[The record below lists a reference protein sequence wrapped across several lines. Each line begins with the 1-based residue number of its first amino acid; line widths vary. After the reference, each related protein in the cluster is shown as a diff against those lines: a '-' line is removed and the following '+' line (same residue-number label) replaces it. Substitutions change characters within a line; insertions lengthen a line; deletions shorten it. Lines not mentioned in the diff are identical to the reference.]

1 MRPRY
6 AAGDDAMIEQPELQH
21 GQTLLYTLRHGLT
34 ELNRSKRTGG
44 RLDAPLID
52 VGRRQA
58 EEARTSFDGTPIDV
72 VASSSLRRAIETA
85 EIVTGWPREKIII
98 DDLAIER
105 SFGKMEGLTQDEIR
119 ERFPFV
125 IYVPIEHVRY
135 SLNPPGGESF
145 EALRARARAFLDKTL
160 RAHRG
165 RRILVSSHQNFMQ
178 QLHGELRGM
187 DPYASLRYDVLNLE
201 LNQFHLDADGA
212 LLGHRVYYLCPDASK
227 YPSF

>member
-1 MRPRY
+1 
-6 AAGDDAMIEQPELQH
+6 MIEQPDYAP

-58 EEARTSFDGTPIDV
+58 QEASVNFDGTPLDV
-72 VASSSLRRAIETA
+72 VIASSLQRAVETA
-85 EIVTGWPREKIII
+85 EIVTGWPRERLII

-105 SFGKMEGLTQDEIR
+105 SFGDMEGLTQDEIHV
-119 ERFPFV
+119 RFPQV

-145 EALRARARAFLDKTL
+145 EALRARARAFLEKTL
-160 RAHRG
+160 GAHRG
-165 RRILVSSHQNFMQ
+165 KRILVSSHQNFMQ
-178 QLHGELRGM
+178 QLHAELRGL
-187 DPYASLRYDVLNLE
+187 DPYAALRHDILNLE
-201 LNQFHLDADGA
+201 LNLFHLDTDDR

>member
-1 MRPRY
+1 
-6 AAGDDAMIEQPELQH
+6 MIEEPALSP

-58 EEARTSFDGTPIDV
+58 EDARERFNGTRLDV
-72 VASSSLRRAIETA
+72 VISSSLRRALETA
-85 EIVTGWPREKIII
+85 VIVTGWSPDRIVI

-105 SFGKMEGLTQDEIR
+105 SFGEMEGLTQDEIHA
-119 ERFPFV
+119 RFPFV
-125 IYVPIEHVRY
+125 LYLPVEHVRY

-145 EALRARARAFLDKTL
+145 EALRARADAFLEKTL

-165 RRILVSSHQNFMQ
+165 KRILVSSHQNFMQ
-178 QLHGELRGM
+178 QLHGALRGV
-187 DPYASLRYDVLNLE
+187 DPYAALTSDILNLE
-201 LNQFHLDADGA
+201 LNQFHLDADGS
-212 LLGHRVYYLCPDASK
+212 LLGRRVYALCPDASK

>member
-1 MRPRY
+1 V
-6 AAGDDAMIEQPELQH
+6 IEQPPLLT

-44 RLDAPLID
+44 RLDAPLIEE
-52 VGRRQA
+52 GRRQA
-58 EEARTSFDGTPIDV
+58 EEARGNFAGTPLDV
-72 VASSSLRRAIETA
+72 VISSHLQRAIETA
-85 EIVTGWPREKIII
+85 CIVTGWPRERIVI
-98 DDLAIER
+98 DEEAVER
-105 SFGKMEGLTQDEIR
+105 SFGDMEGLTQEEIR

-145 EALRARARAFLDKTL
+145 EALRARARRFLERTL
-160 RAHRG
+160 QTHRG

-178 QLHGELRGM
+178 QLHGELRGL
-187 DPYASLRYDVLNLE
+187 DPYAALLFDILNLE
-201 LNQFHLDADGA
+201 LNEFHLDSDGRV
-212 LLGHRVYYLCPDASK
+212 LSHRVYHLCPDASK

>member
-1 MRPRY
+1 MV
-6 AAGDDAMIEQPELQH
+6 DQPTLTP

-44 RLDAPLID
+44 RLDASLID
-52 VGRRQA
+52 VGRQQA
-58 EEARTSFDGTPIDV
+58 EEAHGNFDGTPIDV
-72 VASSSLRRAIETA
+72 VIASSLRRATETA

-105 SFGKMEGLTQDEIR
+105 SFGEMEGLTQDEIKVK
-119 ERFPFV
+119 FPFV

-145 EALRARARAFLDKTL
+145 ETLRARARAFLEKTL

-165 RRILVSSHQNFMQ
+165 KRVLVSSHQNFMQ
-178 QLHGELRGM
+178 QLHGELLGL
-187 DPYASLRYDVLNLE
+187 DPYAALRSDILNLE
-201 LNQFHLDADGA
+201 LNQFHLGADGR
-212 LLGHRVYYLCPDASK
+212 LLSHRVHHLCPDASK

>member
-1 MRPRY
+1 MI
-6 AAGDDAMIEQPELQH
+6 DAPPLAP

-44 RLDAPLID
+44 RLDAPLLD
-52 VGRRQA
+52 VGRQQA
-58 EEARTSFDGTPIDV
+58 EEARGHFDGTPVDV
-72 VASSSLRRAIETA
+72 VIASSLRRAIETA
-85 EIVTGWPREKIII
+85 EIVTGWPREKMLI

-105 SFGKMEGLTQDEIR
+105 SFGEMEGLTQDEIR
-119 ERFPFV
+119 VRFPFV

-160 RAHRG
+160 GAHRG
-165 RRILVSSHQNFMQ
+165 RRVLVSSHQNFMQ

-187 DPYASLRYDVLNLE
+187 DPYAALRYDILNLE
-201 LNQFHLDADGA
+201 LNQFHLDADGR
-212 LLGHRVYYLCPDASK
+212 LLTHRVHYLCPDASK